1 MLMPPMAKQILLHP
15 GFHKTGTSTAQ
26 HVFWLN
32 RDLLAP
38 HVAIFQLRHL
48 REVAKLCMGYAKT
61 QNPLL
66 LMDMIEALD
75 SVFADVT
82 AADPRHILISC
93 EGLSGHLP
101 GWPDVDTYAAAPV
114 TISYICGYLE
124 DRFPDHRLA
133 VTLTTRGA
141 DEWLYSAY
149 RHHLRGY
156 RLGQSWDEFHGT
168 YRAAADLDAIV
179 RDIREGVAPVPVTAL
194 PLEASRDHPLGPGGA
209 ILNGLDLPSGLMA
222 RLDPV
227 DAGNQGPS
235 DDLADKFLA
244 LNRGDLPDG
253 EVQAQKD
260 ALAEMSGVGGW
271 KKVSRA

>member
-1 MLMPPMAKQILLHP
+1 MARQILLHP

-26 HVFWLN
+26 HVLWIN
-32 RDLLAP
+32 RDLLSP

-48 REVAKLCMGYAKT
+48 RDVAKLCMGYAKT

-75 SVFADVT
+75 QVFADVS
-82 AADPRHILISC
+82 ADDSRHVLISC

-101 GWPDVDTYAAAPV
+101 GWPDVDTYAAAPI

-124 DRFPDHRLA
+124 DRFPDHSLS

-141 DEWLYSAY
+141 DDWLYSAY
-149 RHHLRGY
+149 RHHLRGF
-156 RLGQSWDEFHGT
+156 RLTKSWDAFRDT
-168 YRAAADLDAIV
+168 YRDAADLVAV
-179 RDIREGVAPVPVTAL
+179 VSDIRKSIAPVPVTAL
-194 PLEASRDHPLGPGGA
+194 PLEVSRDHPLGPGGA
-209 ILNGLDLPSGLMA
+209 ILNGLDLPNGLMA

-244 LNRGDLPDG
+244 LNLGDLPDG

-260 ALAEMSGVGGW
+260 ALAAMSGVGGW
-271 KKVSRA
+271 KKGPRA